1 MVNIDERQL
10 RDLSKISS
18 GNFGNIYRA
27 GDNVFKVYEPKIKT
41 TVGTLDNNPMLRD
54 SYKVISRLQ
63 KLIELNKKVKK
74 TDLIT
79 DLLYVDGKF
88 RGVVLPY
95 YDGLELTKV
104 MDKPLK
110 DKIEYSRKLLE
121 NARELSKHHIYP
133 TDYKLINLLLVGNQ
147 IKIIDLDDIFT
158 KVGIRYAPMYHKECI
173 YGLYETIAALLNE
186 NRYHCYISEADGLT
200 VPHKSKIDGTFES
213 IESYLDDKEEDHSYI
228 FLDETTDLD
237 IYSDALYL
245 NDIRVVVLNHGDK
258 ETLLR
263 LLDELNRRHIRVY
276 DVIDAKVLYQYL
288 NDSSYSDCLILHR

>member
-10 RDLSKISS
+10 RDLFKISS

-41 TVGTLDNNPMLRD
+41 TVGTLDNNPMLSD

-186 NRYHCYISEADGLT
+186 NRYHCYISEADGLI

-263 LLDELNRRHIRVY
+263 LLDELNRRCIRIY

>member
-88 RGVVLPY
+88 RGGVLPY

-186 NRYHCYISEADGLT
+186 NRYHCYISEADGLI

-263 LLDELNRRHIRVY
+263 LLDELNRRCIRIY

>member
-88 RGVVLPY
+88 R
-95 YDGLELTKV
+95 
-104 MDKPLK
+104 
-110 DKIEYSRKLLE
+110 
-121 NARELSKHHIYP
+121 NW
-133 TDYKLINLLLVGNQ
+133 
-147 IKIIDLDDIFT
+147 IK
-158 KVGIRYAPMYHKECI
+158 
-173 YGLYETIAALLNE
+173 
-186 NRYHCYISEADGLT
+186 
-200 VPHKSKIDGTFES
+200 
-213 IESYLDDKEEDHSYI
+213 
-228 FLDETTDLD
+228 
-237 IYSDALYL
+237 
-245 NDIRVVVLNHGDK
+245 
-258 ETLLR
+258 
-263 LLDELNRRHIRVY
+263 
-276 DVIDAKVLYQYL
+276 
-288 NDSSYSDCLILHR
+288 

>member
-186 NRYHCYISEADGLT
+186 NRYHCYIDG
-200 VPHKSKIDGTFES
+200 VSDYIQRKYPRIEPSFES
-213 IESYLDDKEEDHSYI
+213 INGYLDDKEINYSYV
-228 FLDETTDLD
+228 FLDENCNID
-237 IYSDALYL
+237 IYKNYL
-245 NDIRVVVLNHGDK
+245 KSKEVRVVVIYKDNK
-258 ETLLR
+258 EALLS
-263 LLDELNRRHIRVY
+263 LLEKLKSMNIPIY
-276 DVIDAKVLYQYL
+276 DVVNYSQIYDYL
-288 NDSSYSDCLILHR
+288 NDSSYNDCLILHK

>member
-63 KLIELNKKVKK
+63 KLIELNKRVKK

-158 KVGIRYAPMYHKECI
+158 KVGIRYAPMY
-173 YGLYETIAALLNE
+173 YETIAALLNE
-186 NRYHCYISEADGLT
+186 NRYHCYLSEADGLI

-213 IESYLDDKEEDHSYI
+213 IDSYLDDKEEDHSYI

-263 LLDELNRRHIRVY
+263 LLDELNRRCIRIY

>member
-186 NRYHCYISEADGLT
+186 NRYHCYISEADGLI

-258 ETLLR
+258 EALLR
-263 LLDELNRRHIRVY
+263 LLDELNRRCIRIY